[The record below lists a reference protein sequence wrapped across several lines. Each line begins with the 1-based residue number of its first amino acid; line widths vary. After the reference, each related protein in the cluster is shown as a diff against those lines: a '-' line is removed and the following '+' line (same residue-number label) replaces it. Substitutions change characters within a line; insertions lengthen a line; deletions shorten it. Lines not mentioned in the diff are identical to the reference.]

1 MCFVFV
7 SWDEADVVWVFLTSL
22 TRLSHYTN
30 FQLEIS
36 SHGKMEEEGGTRKER
51 THEKIKEKEK
61 HKHKT
66 QLTEFSRER
75 ERETSFKRDWRYNMK
90 RKHRF

>member
-51 THEKIKEKEK
+51 KHEKIKEKEK

-66 QLTEFSRER
+66 KLTEFSRER
-75 ERETSFKRDWRYNMK
+75 ETSLKRDWRYNMK